1 MTRTLALGLALAL
14 LVCSGCKR
22 KPVPSPQFAEAEGIY
37 SQLVSY
43 RGEAAW
49 LDPDMDRVYTLCNS
63 VNEKSSDYQA
73 ARAMMAKIDGER
85 AKLKN
90 LKSNFAPPNSGDNAA
105 AQPEFLK
112 PLKTNDGT
120 DNAAAADADA
130 GPAEIAGFEVG
141 SDFAK
146 ISARYGPCFAPTAAQ
161 VQTQDGMAD
170 GYTWAGRTD
179 CPRQLQVVADK
190 LILVRNG
197 KIAMV
202 VDKSRM
208 ITRTFEVDADGGSKQ
223 VGGPPPDA
231 PDAGAAA
238 AAPGTGPR

>member
-22 KPVPSPQFAEAEGIY
+22 KPVPSPQYAEAEGIY

-49 LDPDMDRVYTLCNS
+49 LDPDMDRVYTLCNA

-73 ARAMMAKIDGER
+73 ARNMMAKIDGER

-90 LKSNFAPPNSGDNAA
+90 LKSNFAPPNSDNSGQ
-105 AQPEFLK
+105 QPEFLK
-112 PLKTNDGT
+112 PAKGPG
-120 DNAAAADADA
+120 DNTAAAAEEADA

-141 SDFAK
+141 QDFTKIAAK
-146 ISARYGPCFAPTAAQ
+146 YGPCFTPTAAQ
-161 VQTQDGMAD
+161 VQTSDGMAD
-170 GYTWAGRTD
+170 GYTWAGRAD

-208 ITRTFEVDADGGSKQ
+208 ITRTFEVDADGGKQQ
-223 VGGPPPDA
+223 VGGPPPEA

-238 AAPGTGPR
+238 NAPDAGTR